1 MTSILFI
8 VFLPLLA
15 AIVAGF
21 ANKSFGAILPKVVT
35 TGALF
40 ASCALSWPIFI
51 HYLGG
56 GEATV
61 TPVLDFIHS
70 GDLSVNWSLRVDAL
84 TAVMLVVVTSVSA
97 LVHLYS
103 WGYMEEDPDQPRFFA
118 YLSLFT
124 FAMLMLVTANNLV
137 QMFFGWEGVGL
148 ASYLLIGFWFRK
160 PSANAAAI
168 KAFVVNRVGD
178 LGFMLGIFGTYLVFH
193 TISIPEILRLAPGM
207 MGSTIGFWGYRVD
220 TMTLLCLL
228 LFVGAMG
235 KSAQLGLHT
244 WLPDAMEGPTPVSAL
259 IHAATMVTAGVFMV
273 CRLSPMFETS
283 PFALH
288 VVMTVGAATCLF
300 AATVGLVQTDIKRVI
315 AYSTCSQLGYMFFAA
330 GCGAYGAAM
339 FHLFTH
345 AFFKALLFLG
355 AGSVIHAMHHE
366 QDMRYYGGLRKSIP
380 ITFWGMMAGT
390 LAITG
395 VGIPAVF
402 GNPLAIGFAGFHSKD
417 AIIEAAWASGN
428 HGASIVGIIV
438 ALLTSFY
445 SWRLMFLTFWGKP
458 RWEQSEHIQHALHDA
473 HGHGHDDAHAGHD
486 DHGTTAAHAHHGEA
500 AEEGAGSEPDHA
512 HAVDAH
518 PVFTTHGDGTGGYHP
533 HESPFP
539 MLIPLVL
546 LSVGA
551 VLAGFVFHPYFIDPT
566 AGTSYW
572 HGSIAFREHLMES
585 MEELPLGVKLSATIA
600 MLAGL
605 AGAYI
610 FYIRAPS
617 APRKLAETYAP
628 IYDFILHKWYFDELY
643 NLLFVRPAFAIGR
656 FFWHRGDEKTI
667 NRFGPDGSAWIVAQG
682 SRVAG
687 KLQTGYVYTYA
698 FVMLLGLTGAVT
710 WAITR

>member
-1 MTSILFI
+1 MIQLI

-21 ANKSFGAILPKVVT
+21 SNRAFGIALPKIVT

-40 ASCALSWPIFI
+40 VSAALSWPIF
-51 HYLGG
+51 LGFLAG
-56 GEATV
+56 TQAAHVAPVFNWV
-61 TPVLDFIHS
+61 TS
-70 GDLSVNWSLRVDAL
+70 GSMVFDWALRVDSL
-84 TAVMLVVVTSVSA
+84 TAVMLVVITSVSA

-103 WGYMEEDPDQPRFFA
+103 WGYMSEDPDQPRFFA

-124 FAMLMLVTANNLV
+124 FAMLMLVTADNLV

-178 LGFMLGIFGTYLVFH
+178 LGFMLGIFGTYLVFQ
-193 TISIPEILRLAPGM
+193 TVSIPEILAAAPGM
-207 MGSTIGFWGYRVD
+207 AGSTIGFLGHRFD
-220 TMTLLCLL
+220 TMTVLCLL

-273 CRLSPMFETS
+273 CRLSPMFATS
-283 PFALH
+283 PTALGFI
-288 VVMTVGAATCLF
+288 TFIGAATCLF
-300 AATVGLVQTDIKRVI
+300 AATVGTVQNDIKRVI

-330 GCGAYGAAM
+330 GVGAYGAAM

-366 QDMRYYGGLRKSIP
+366 QDMRFYGGLRKHIP
-380 ITFWGMMAGT
+380 VTFWAMMMGT

-395 VGIPAVF
+395 VGIYWAH
-402 GNPLAIGFAGFHSKD
+402 AGFAGFHSKD
-417 AIIEAAWASGN
+417 AILEAAFARGGTSQL
-428 HGASIVGIIV
+428 AFYVGV
-438 ALLTSFY
+438 FAALLTSFY

-458 RWEQSEHIQHALHDA
+458 RWANSEHIQHAVHDA
-473 HGHGHDDAHAGHD
+473 HGHDHGHDHAP
-486 DHGTTAAHAHHGEA
+486 GTVAAHAHHGEA
-500 AEEGAGSEPDHA
+500 AEEGAGSTPEVHA
-512 HAVDAH
+512 PGAH
-518 PVFTTHGDGTGGYHP
+518 ELDDGTAGYHP
-533 HESPFP
+533 HESPWSMRLP
-539 MLIPLVL
+539 LII

-551 VLAGFVFHPYFIDPT
+551 VLAGFVFNHWFIQPE
-566 AGTSYW
+566 SNE
-572 HGSIAFREHLMES
+572 AFWNNAISFDEHLIHAMHGV
-585 MEELPLGVKLSATIA
+585 PLWVKLSATVV
-600 MLAGL
+600 MLLGL
-605 AGAYI
+605 LTAWLT
-610 FYIRAPS
+610 YIRHPEFPAKF
-617 APRKLAETYAP
+617 ADMFRVLYA
-628 IYDFILHKWYFDELY
+628 FLLNKWYFDELY
-643 NLLFVRPAFAIGR
+643 NVVFVKPAFWFGR
-656 FFWHRGDEKTI
+656 LFWKKGDEGTI
-667 NRFGPDGSAWIVAQG
+667 DRFGPNGSAALVKFGSGVAA
-682 SRVAG
+682 RI
-687 KLQTGYVYTYA
+687 QTGYVYTYA
-698 FVMLLGLTGAVT
+698 FVMLLGLTAVVT

>member
-1 MTSILFI
+1 LIAII

-15 AIVAGF
+15 AAIAGLG
-21 ANKSFGAILPKVVT
+21 NKSIGFVPAKLVT

-40 ASCALSWPIFI
+40 ISCSLSWPIFI
-51 HYLGG
+51 GYLMGT
-56 GEATV
+56 ATAGV

-70 GDLSVNWSLRVDAL
+70 GTMDVAWALRVDAL
-84 TAVMLVVVTSVSA
+84 TAVMLVVITSVSA

-178 LGFMLGIFGTYLVFH
+178 LGFMLGIFGTYLVFN
-193 TISIPEILRLAPGM
+193 TVSIPEILAAAPGM
-207 MGSTIGFWGYRVD
+207 AGSTIGFLGYRFD
-220 TMTLLCLL
+220 TMTVLCLL

-283 PFALH
+283 PTALH
-288 VVMTVGAATCLF
+288 FVTFIGAATCLF
-300 AATVGLVQTDIKRVI
+300 AATVAVVQTDIKRVI

-330 GCGAYGAAM
+330 GVGAYGAAM

-366 QDMRYYGGLRKSIP
+366 QDMRYYGGLRKQIP
-380 ITFWGMMAGT
+380 VTFWGMMAGT

-395 VGIPAVF
+395 VGLPGVF
-402 GNPLAIGFAGFHSKD
+402 GLPAIGFAGFHSKD
-417 AIIEAAWASGN
+417 AIIEAGWASGN
-428 HGASIVGIIV
+428 PGVWFVGVLV
-438 ALLTSFY
+438 ALITSFY
-445 SWRLMFLTFWGKP
+445 SWRLMFLTFWGEP
-458 RWEQSEHIQHALHDA
+458 RWAASEHIQHALHDA
-473 HGHGHDDAHAGHD
+473 HGHD
-486 DHGTTAAHAHHGEA
+486 
-500 AEEGAGSEPDHA
+500 DHA
-512 HAVDAH
+512 HGDTHHPDEAH
-518 PVFTTHGDGTGGYHP
+518 GNPPKAEDSGEHPHAHGPRHEDLPHGTGGYHP
-533 HESPFP
+533 HESPLP
-539 MLIPLVL
+539 ILIPLII
-546 LSVGA
+546 LSIGA
-551 VLAGFVFHPYFIDPT
+551 VAAGYVFHSFFIEPT
-566 AGTSYW
+566 AGEEYW
-572 HGSIAFREHLMES
+572 KGAIAFREHLMHAMHEI
-585 MEELPLGVKLSATIA
+585 PTWVKLSATVA
-600 MLAGL
+600 MLIGL
-605 AGAYI
+605 FTAWYAYI
-610 FYIRAPS
+610 RNTAFPAAVADQFRVIYRF
-617 APRKLAETYAP
+617 LA
-628 IYDFILHKWYFDELY
+628 HKWYFDELY
-643 NLLFVRPAFAIGR
+643 DLLFVRTAFAIGR
-656 FFWHRGDEKTI
+656 VLWHRGDEQTI
-667 NRFGPDGSAWIVAQG
+667 DRFGPNGSASVVSFG
-682 SRVAG
+682 SRLAG
-687 KLQTGYVYTYA
+687 RLQSGYVYTYA
-698 FVMLLGLTGAVT
+698 FVMLIGLTAAAT
-710 WAITR
+710 WVIVR